1 MNASEEVQDV
11 LKDFYK
17 EKKHIGLSNTSSI
30 LAVRA
35 FDDFDIPTQFQIAL
49 GDKGE

>member
-11 LKDFYK
+11 LVDFHLN
-17 EKKHIGLSNTSSI
+17 KKYIGLSNTFSI

-35 FDDFDIPTQFQIAL
+35 FDDFNLPTEF
-49 GDKGE
+49 